1 MAKITEVYPSF
12 FMKLPLMLLSFLFFT
27 SCVKEITMPDY
38 GLMTQPSM
46 NAVVKGG
53 ELITVYLFE
62 NGTTGGGE
70 LNAVNNA
77 LVEVWNDGIMIDSV
91 SNADEGEYE
100 TEVEAEF
107 GKDYEIR
114 ATIDGKTMSSSFRVP
129 SPPVLIEATHIP
141 FGGVDDEG
149 AIYPGVE
156 VVLERSRLN
165 DAYYEVVIW
174 LDTYDNLRPAEFY
187 FLRDPF
193 IVREG
198 LPLALFSD
206 EGVSEESFSVFITYT
221 TNSHSGDAIK
231 TYPFFV
237 ELRSVTEDYY
247 HYRRSFYLN
256 MNSQEELE
264 PGLENSPAD
273 LFSNVKGGS
282 GRVVSYSS
290 VVSELLNVD

>member
-1 MAKITEVYPSF
+1 MGRIKILKP
-12 FMKLPLMLLSFLFFT
+12 PLTILLFFFLA
-27 SCVKEITMPDY
+27 SCAKEIPMPDY
-38 GLMTQPSM
+38 GFVTQPSM
-46 NAVVKGG
+46 NAVIKGG

-62 NGTTGGGE
+62 NGKIGGGE
-70 LNAVNNA
+70 IKAVNNG
-77 LVEVWNDGIMIDSV
+77 LVEVFTDGIMIDSV
-91 SNADEGEYE
+91 RNGDEGEYE
-100 TEVEAEF
+100 TEIEAEF
-107 GKDYEIR
+107 DTDYEIR
-114 ATIDGKTMSSSFRVP
+114 VTIDGQTMSASFRVP
-129 SPPVLIEATHIP
+129 SPPVLIEATHIA

-156 VVLERSRLN
+156 VVLERSMLN

-290 VVSELLNVD
+290 VVSDLLNVD